1 MWTLFD
7 QSYTNSLLFKW
18 KEECIGATLTLS
30 LVCICVSGQAEPNHS
45 SMKMLNPWQEFYS
58 YRVQADVETI
68 SASSG
73 YLLNILQNESYL
85 GITALVEAF

>member
-1 MWTLFD
+1 
-7 QSYTNSLLFKW
+7 
-18 KEECIGATLTLS
+18 
-30 LVCICVSGQAEPNHS
+30 
-45 SMKMLNPWQEFYS
+45 MKMLNPWQEFYS